1 MNTLKIT
8 DAVTYVGVQDHDLRV
23 FDIIMHTEFGTSYN
37 AYVVQ
42 GSEKT
47 AVIETV
53 KLKFLDAFI
62 DKLTSEINVK
72 DIDYIIVDHTEPD
85 HVGSV
90 ERLLKISPNAKI
102 VGSATAI
109 RFLKAIANTEF
120 ESIIVNT
127 GDEIS
132 LGDKT
137 LQFISAPFLHWPD
150 SMYTYLKE
158 DKVLFT
164 CDSFGSH
171 YAHDDVLS
179 SKITRHEDYMKALK
193 YYFDMIMG
201 PFKPYMLDAIA
212 KIENLDI
219 DYICNGHGPVLDDD
233 PMAIVRQCKQ
243 WSTEANPNH
252 KKTVVVPYV
261 SAYGYTSELAQE
273 IKKGIESSGD
283 IQVELYDMVTAD
295 QGKVLSRIKW
305 ADGVLFGSPTING
318 DALPPIWQLL
328 MSLSPI
334 GSDKK
339 VASTFGSYGWSGEA
353 VPNIE
358 ARLKQLRMKVLKGLK
373 INFKPN
379 KTELE
384 KAYQFGK
391 EFGGCVLDHSKVV
404 KATKEKKE
412 RDNDDVDGEVKLWRC
427 IICGEVYEGV
437 EPPEICPACGATSEQ
452 FEVYQEEK
460 VAYQSETKE
469 NIVII
474 GNNAAGTAA
483 AEAIRQRND
492 AASVLVIDKDP
503 SQAYYR
509 PILSDYISD
518 SHDEAYFYLHD
529 EAWYD
534 EQAIDLKLGVA
545 VTKIEKEANRVLL
558 ENGESVIYDKLIL
571 ANGSHNFVPPLANI
585 NTKGVFTIK
594 TKKDAEEV
602 KAYAKQCKKVVV
614 IGGGLLGLEAG
625 WELKTLGLDVTIVE
639 MAPSILPKQLDE
651 EGSRIFE
658 KGILKTGIKVYK
670 GVTANAVLGK
680 DHVTGVQLVNGTM
693 IDADMVIVSVGIR
706 ANVQLA
712 DEAGIGINRCVVV
725 NNHMATNSDNIY
737 AAGDIAEY
745 DGINYGIWPEAIEQ
759 GKVAGA
765 NVVGDAI
772 TYTNIVP
779 SNIFNGMNMNVFSI
793 GDLGNKDDVSYKTI
807 MQEDMENITY
817 KKMYFDKGKFVG
829 GILIGDV
836 SGSIHMIK
844 GVKQGLSLKQMV
856 GKVIL

>member
-37 AYVVQ
+37 SYVVQ

-53 KLKFLDAFI
+53 KLKFLDKFV
-62 DKLTSEINVK
+62 DKLTSEVTIK

-90 ERLLKISPNAKI
+90 ERLLKISPNAKV

-120 ESIIVNT
+120 DSIIVNT

-171 YAHDDVLS
+171 YALDDVFS
-179 SKITRHEDYMKALK
+179 SKITHHDDYMKALK

-233 PMAIVRQCKQ
+233 PMKIVRQCKE
-243 WSTEANPNH
+243 WSMEENPNV

-261 SAYGYTSELAQE
+261 SAYGYTGELAEQ
-273 IKKGIESSGD
+273 IKKGIESHGN
-283 IQVELYDMVTAD
+283 IQVELYDLVTAD
-295 QGKVLSRIKW
+295 QAEVLNRIKW

-328 MSLSPI
+328 ISLSPI

-358 ARLKQLRMKVLKGLK
+358 ARLKQLRMKVVKGLK
-373 INFKPN
+373 INFKPSE
-379 KTELE
+379 TELE

-391 EFGGCVLDHSKVV
+391 EFGVCVMDHSKVV
-404 KATKEKKE
+404 KVTKEKKE
-412 RDNDDVDGEVKLWRC
+412 LDNDNVDGEVKLWRC

-437 EPPEICPACGATSEQ
+437 EPPEICPACGATAEQ
-452 FEVYQEEK
+452 FEVYHEEK
-460 VAYQSETKE
+460 IDYQSETKE

-474 GNNAAGTAA
+474 GNNAAGIAA
-483 AEAIRQRND
+483 AEAIRKRSQV
-492 AASVLVIDKDP
+492 ASVLIIDKDP
-503 SQAYYR
+503 NKAYYR

-518 SHDEAYFYLHD
+518 SHDEEYFYLHD
-529 EAWYD
+529 ETWYS
-534 EQAIDLKLGVA
+534 EHHIDLKLGA
-545 VTKIEKEANRVLL
+545 MVTKINKDDNRVVLD
-558 ENGESVIYDKLIL
+558 NGESVVYDKLVL
-571 ANGSHNFVPPLANI
+571 ANGSYNFVPPLANI
-585 NTKGVFTIK
+585 HTKGVYTIK
-594 TKKDAEEV
+594 TLADADQV
-602 KAYAKQCKKVVV
+602 KTYAKQCKKVAI

-625 WELKTLGLDVTIVE
+625 WELKTLGLDVSIIE
-639 MAPSILPKQLDE
+639 MAPRILPKQLDE
-651 EGSRIFE
+651 DGSRIFE

-670 GVTANAVLGK
+670 DVTANAIIGK

-693 IDADMVIVSVGIR
+693 VEADMVIVSVGIR
-706 ANVQLA
+706 ANVRLA
-712 DEAGIGINRCVVV
+712 EEAGININRSVVV
-725 NNHMATNSDNIY
+725 DDHMTTNVENIY
-737 AAGDIAEY
+737 AAGDVAEFE
-745 DGINYGIWPEAIEQ
+745 GINYAIWPEAVEQ

-765 NVVGDAI
+765 NVIGDQV
-772 TYTNIVP
+772 TYANIIPNNV
-779 SNIFNGMNMNVFSI
+779 FNGMNMNIFSI
-793 GDLGNKDDVSYKTI
+793 GDLGNKEGVSYNSI

-817 KKMYFDKGKFVG
+817 KKLYFSDDKFVG

-836 SGSIHMIK
+836 SGSSHMIK
-844 GVKQGLSLKQMV
+844 GVKQGLSLRQMV
-856 GKVIL
+856 GKVVL